1 MPLELSSFDVMEHL
15 WETLDKTEDGSHL
28 RYTTVDIEQ
37 LWWMGFVDTDKI
49 ELDHWIA
56 VFEPYRQE
64 DGSFLLSK
72 DDFIALDK
80 YRYKGEIK
88 IPFDAMLINEGR
100 YTDEGL
106 DDLVN
111 VSIAPSCNL
120 PPDKLKEFF
129 DAIKKDFK
137 GSDSLILIKK
147 PAKERV
153 KALLDSHPSPLRNL
167 EIILDRMLSQ
177 KGSEFEKEI
186 EQSEA
191 DAATSQAALQASHF
205 SAAPTSRVEAKA
217 KGFEEIAKSRKR
229 EPDAEIKGVA
239 KVELKKIKRSR
250 KGVRG

>member
-1 MPLELSSFDVMEHL
+1 MPFELSSFDVMEHL
-15 WETLDKTEDGSHL
+15 WETLEKTEDGRHL
-28 RYTTVDIEQ
+28 RYTITDIEQ

-49 ELDHWIA
+49 ELEHWVA
-56 VFEPYRQE
+56 VFEPNRQE

-72 DDFIALDK
+72 DDFTALDR

-111 VSIAPSCNL
+111 ASIAPSCSL
-120 PPDKLKEFF
+120 PPDKLKDFF
-129 DAIKKDFK
+129 DSIKKDFR

-147 PAKERV
+147 PAKERI
-153 KALLDSHPSPLRNL
+153 KALLDAHPSPLRNL
-167 EIILDRMLSQ
+167 EIILDRMISQ
-177 KGSEFEKEI
+177 RGAELEKEI
-186 EQSEA
+186 EQSET
-191 DAATSQAALQASHF
+191 DAATSQAAIQASRF
-205 SAAPTSRVEAKA
+205 SAAPTSMIEAKA
-217 KGFEEIAKSRKR
+217 KGFKEMAKLSKHG
-229 EPDAEIKGVA
+229 PPAEVKGVA